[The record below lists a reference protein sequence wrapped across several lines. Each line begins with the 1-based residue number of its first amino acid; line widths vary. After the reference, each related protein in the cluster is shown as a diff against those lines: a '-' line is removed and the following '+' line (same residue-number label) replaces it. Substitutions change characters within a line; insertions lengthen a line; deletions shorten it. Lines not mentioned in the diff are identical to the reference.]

1 MTNITLYRHPLSG
14 HAHRVEV
21 FLSILGL
28 EANIVDVDLMSGAQK
43 QAEFLAKNTFG
54 QVPVL
59 VDGDVTLSD
68 SNAIIFYLAKKYD
81 ATNSWFPENL
91 VAAAEV
97 QRFLSVA
104 AGRVAS
110 GPAAARLI
118 TLFGAQMDPV
128 STISA
133 SHSILTLIDTH
144 LNGKSW
150 LVGDKPTIADIA
162 NYAYIAH
169 APEGNVSLS
178 PYPNVQRLLK
188 NIEALDGFVAMPTTE
203 AGLLAQ

>member
-1 MTNITLYRHPLSG
+1 MSKITLYRHPLSG

-28 EANIVDVDLMSGAQK
+28 KANIVDVDLMSGAQK
-43 QAEFLAKNTFG
+43 QADFLAKNTFG

-81 ATNSWFPENL
+81 TTSTWLPENL
-91 VAAAEV
+91 IDAAEV

-118 TLFGAQMDPV
+118 TLFGAKMDPA

-133 SHSILTLIDTH
+133 SHSILTLIDAH
-144 LNGKSW
+144 LNGKKW

-169 APEGNVSLS
+169 APEGNVSLDN
-178 PYPNVQRLLK
+178 YPHINTWLAR
-188 NIEALDGFVAMPTTE
+188 IEALPGFVPMVNSAV
-203 AGLLAQ
+203 GLRV

>member
-1 MTNITLYRHPLSG
+1 MSNITLYRHPLSG

-28 EANIVDVDLMSGAQK
+28 KANIVDVDLMSGAQK
-43 QAEFLAKNTFG
+43 QADFLSKNTFG

-81 ATNSWFPENL
+81 ATSTWLPENL

-133 SHSILTLIDTH
+133 SHSILTLIDAH

-169 APEGNVSLS
+169 APEGNVSLDN
-178 PYPNVQRLLK
+178 YPHINAWLAR
-188 NIEALDGFVAMPTTE
+188 IEALAGFVPMVTSAV
-203 AGLLAQ
+203 GLRA

>member
-1 MTNITLYRHPLSG
+1 MSNITLYRHPLSG

-28 EANIVDVDLMSGAQK
+28 EANIVDVDLMRGAQK
-43 QAEFLAKNTFG
+43 QADFLAKNTFG

-81 ATNSWFPENL
+81 ANSTWFPENL
-91 VAAAEV
+91 VSAAEV

-133 SHSILTLIDTH
+133 SHSILMLIDAH
-144 LNGKSW
+144 LNGKTW

-169 APEGNVSLS
+169 APEGNVSLAGY
-178 PYPNVQRLLK
+178 PYINAWLAR
-188 NIEALDGFVAMPTTE
+188 IEALPGFVPMVTSAV
-203 AGLLAQ
+203 GLRA

>member
-43 QAEFLAKNTFG
+43 QADFLAKNTFG

-81 ATNSWFPENL
+81 ATNTWFPENL

-133 SHSILTLIDTH
+133 SHSILTLIDAH
-144 LNGKSW
+144 LNGKTW

-169 APEGNVSLS
+169 APEGNVSLVS
-178 PYPNVQRLLK
+178 YPHINAWLAH
-188 NIEALDGFVAMPTTE
+188 IEALPGFVPMVTSSV
-203 AGLLAQ
+203 GLKA

>member
-169 APEGNVSLS
+169 APEGNVSLAS
-178 PYPNVQRLLK
+178 YPHINAWLAQ
-188 NIEALDGFVAMPTTE
+188 IEALPGFVPMVTSAV
-203 AGLLAQ
+203 GLKA

>member
-1 MTNITLYRHPLSG
+1 MSNITLYRHPLSG
-14 HAHRVEV
+14 HAHRVEF

-28 EANIVDVDLMSGAQK
+28 KANIVDVDLMSGAQK
-43 QAEFLAKNTFG
+43 KADFLAKNTFG

-81 ATNSWFPENL
+81 TTSTWLPENL

-118 TLFGAQMDPV
+118 TLFSAKMDPV

-133 SHSILTLIDTH
+133 SHSILTLIDAH

-162 NYAYIAH
+162 NYTYIAH
-169 APEGNVSLS
+169 APEGNVSLDN
-178 PYPNVQRLLK
+178 YPHINAWLAR
-188 NIEALDGFVAMPTTE
+188 IEALAGFVPMVTSAV
-203 AGLLAQ
+203 GLRA

>member
-59 VDGDVTLSD
+59 VDGDITLSD

-81 ATNSWFPENL
+81 TTNTWFPENL
-91 VAAAEV
+91 VTAAEV

-118 TLFGAQMDPV
+118 TLFGAKMDPE
-128 STISA
+128 STINA
-133 SHSILTLIDTH
+133 AHGILALIDSH
-144 LNGKSW
+144 LNGRTW
-150 LVGDKPTIADIA
+150 LVGDKPTIADLA

-169 APEGNVSLS
+169 APEGNVSLAS
-178 PYPNVQRLLK
+178 YPNINAWLAR
-188 NIEALDGFVAMPTTE
+188 IEALPGFVPMVTSDV
-203 AGLLAQ
+203 GLKA

>member
-1 MTNITLYRHPLSG
+1 MSNITLYRHPLSG

-28 EANIVDVDLMSGAQK
+28 KANIVDVDLMSGAQK
-43 QAEFLAKNTFG
+43 STDFLAKNTFG

-59 VDGDVTLSD
+59 IDGDVTLSD

-81 ATNSWFPENL
+81 DTNNWFPENL

-118 TLFGAQMDPV
+118 TLFGAKMDPV

-133 SHSILTLIDTH
+133 SHSILALIDAH
-144 LNGKSW
+144 LNGEKW
-150 LVGDKPTIADIA
+150 LVGNKPTIADIA

-169 APEGNVSLS
+169 APEGNVSLDN
-178 PYPNVQRLLK
+178 YPHINAWLAR
-188 NIEALDGFVAMPTTE
+188 IEALPGFVPMVTSAV
-203 AGLLAQ
+203 GLRA